1 VQRVQ
6 ETFLYDFHQCI
17 QEDKRASQTWMLAA
31 NRTKVAFGILYD
43 FHQCIQEDKLASQT
57 WMLAANRTNLAFGI
71 KLNAL
76 FRVPWAGWVSDA

>member
-1 VQRVQ
+1 MLEVTKPGILCSFDARVQRVQ
-6 ETFLYDFHQCI
+6 ETFLDDFHQCI

-31 NRTKVAFGILYD
+31 NRTKVAFD
-43 FHQCIQEDKLASQT
+43 
-57 WMLAANRTNLAFGI
+57 I